1 MQKLVDRPASV
12 EPAVP
17 VPVVPDPHGGCG
29 FFQKL
34 WQHSDVYVYKSK
46 IATFERRNIRIRT
59 RRV

>member
-1 MQKLVDRPASV
+1 MDRPASV

-17 VPVVPDPHGGCG
+17 VPVVPDPHGRCR
-29 FFQKL
+29 FFQNL
-34 WQHSDVYVYKSK
+34 SEHSDFVYKSK

>member
-1 MQKLVDRPASV
+1 MQKLIDRPASV

-17 VPVVPDPHGGCG
+17 VPVVPDPHGGG
-29 FFQKL
+29 GLFQKL
-34 WQHSDVYVYKSK
+34 WQHSDFVYKSK